1 MSTYKLLIW
10 VVSLSVDSSRVC
22 LTCRIFAVVVKGD
35 SLLNEVYGWPHTV
48 QDPDF
53 QCRVLYKCTYSHP
66 THTHNTHARALAY
79 AQVDKTWER
88 ERSGINGNIQRSIV
102 TAVEILTRGHSEM
115 YQKDTSKRPFPSKLF
130 AMFAKLFIV
139 VGRFVDSTHSAWEPL
154 GPSDPASHERGN
166 GCGRVQQRVATVHT
180 TCTRLLQGGRQRS
193 VCVSACF
200 LNPSSLSLSI
210 CLHFSLLFLSLAY
223 ICNTHTHTHI
233 TTILSSTTKIRSTLL
248 QTRITKIILSKP
260 LKTWCLQLTNYEG
273 VRSSN
278 KNAFQ

>member
-1 MSTYKLLIW
+1 MKYKAGHTLFRTPT
-10 VVSLSVDSSRVC
+10 SSAGYCINV
-22 LTCRIFAVVVKGD
+22 LTAT
-35 SLLNEVYGWPHTV
+35 P
-48 QDPDF
+48 
-53 QCRVLYKCTYSHP
+53 P
-66 THTHNTHARALAY
+66 THTTRTHAHLPTHRWI
-79 AQVDKTWER
+79 KHKRER

-200 LNPSSLSLSI
+200 LNPPSLSLNLSTF
-210 CLHFSLLFLSLAY
+210 LSPFSLA
-223 ICNTHTHTHI
+223 
-233 TTILSSTTKIRSTLL
+233 
-248 QTRITKIILSKP
+248 RIHM
-260 LKTWCLQLTNYEG
+260 
-273 VRSSN
+273 
-278 KNAFQ
+278 